1 MIAGAHAMA
10 LKKHSPYTPFLKMV
24 MIKLFESGQINRLV
38 ANYDAKTICN
48 PVQDDE
54 GTPLSYQKLFLLFT
68 LIVGAMV
75 LALVVLVYEVLKNK
89 CKPKVQITEEQQPKS
104 KEMST
109 QTSSEDIELHQKH
122 QISHF

>member
-1 MIAGAHAMA
+1 MA
-10 LKKHSPYTPFLKMV
+10 LKKNSPYTPFLKMA
-24 MIKLFESGQINRLV
+24 MIKLFESGQIKKLI
-38 ANYDAKTICN
+38 AKYDATTICN
-48 PVQDDE
+48 PIKEDE
-54 GTPLSYQKLFLLFT
+54 GTPLSYQKLFLLFA